1 MKIEKLDQSVYHLS
15 ETTSMHSITLTSSE
29 LIELFDFAQRNMKQL
44 EAEAKEEQENGW
56 YQDDWA

>member
-1 MKIEKLDQSVYHLS
+1 MYHLS
-15 ETTSMHSITLTSSE
+15 ETTSIHSITLTSSE

-44 EAEAKEEQENGW
+44 EAEAKEEQQEEQENGW